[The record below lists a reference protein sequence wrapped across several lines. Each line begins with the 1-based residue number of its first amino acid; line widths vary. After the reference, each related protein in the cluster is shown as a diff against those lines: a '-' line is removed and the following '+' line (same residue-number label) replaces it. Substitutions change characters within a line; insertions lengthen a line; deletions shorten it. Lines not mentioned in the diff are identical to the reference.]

1 MERGPISPDLSEERD
16 ILTADLD
23 QAWRALESGDVGS
36 AVNSLRGGAD
46 DLRPADVGRFVG
58 AVGRAANLP
67 DLSTAAEALVERPDA
82 PQACH
87 GFGYACLE
95 AGLPHLAIPALR
107 TGRATAP
114 EAAPI
119 LWELTSALE
128 DLERHEDAVH
138 ALRTWDG
145 PLPDWPGGYLLAYN
159 TLCSGDIDVARELLD
174 HLSTPED
181 ESWDLAHHRI
191 TLMVERAEVARETGP
206 MDHRDLRGWHFALT
220 GAVLG
225 RISPHGFDEGMA
237 GRFAYLGDG
246 YESCRTGIAD
256 LVAVLTAGGHAP
268 DAVMP
273 LPDRSSLILGL
284 ATARL
289 LDLPVVPVEPERSDA
304 LVVAYDLTDTDME
317 LRRSLVPRSPGQV
330 LFEHASCWSDPPGVA
345 ADVVSVLHQTV
356 NPPWG
361 GSLRVVDGDLV
372 RGPVDERPDEEIAEE
387 IVAVEPRE
395 GDPEVVSFTE
405 AVARR
410 WADGPRLPSM
420 TSGPVRSSKF
430 V

>member
-1 MERGPISPDLSEERD
+1 MGRGPVSPDPIDERD

-23 QAWRALESGDVGS
+23 RAWRALESGDVGS
-36 AVNSLRGGAD
+36 AVNSLRGKAD

-58 AVGRAANLP
+58 AVGRATGLP

-82 PQACH
+82 PQACYD
-87 GFGYACLE
+87 FGYACLE
-95 AGLPHLAIPALR
+95 AGLPHLAVPALR
-107 TGRATAP
+107 TGRESAP

-128 DLERHEDAVH
+128 DLERHEDAVRT
-138 ALRTWDG
+138 LRAWNG

-159 TLCSGDIDVARELLD
+159 TLCSADIDTARGLLD
-174 HLSTPED
+174 DLSTPED

-191 TLMVERAEVARETGP
+191 TLMVERAEAARDVGP

-220 GAVLG
+220 GAVLS
-225 RISPHGFDEGMA
+225 RISPHGLDEGMT
-237 GRFAYLGDG
+237 GRFAYLGDD
-246 YESCRTGIAD
+246 YESCRTGITD
-256 LVAVLTAGGHAP
+256 LSAVLAAGGRVP

-273 LPDRSSLILGL
+273 LPDRSSRILGI

-289 LDLPVVPVEPERSDA
+289 LDLPVVPIEPERSDA

-317 LRRSLVPRSPGQV
+317 LRRALVPRSPGQV
-330 LFEHASCWSDPPGVA
+330 LFEHASCWNDPPGVA

-361 GSLRVVDGDLV
+361 ESLRVVDGDVV
-372 RGPVDERPDEEIAEE
+372 RDPADERPEEEIAEE
-387 IVAVEPRE
+387 IVALEPEE
-395 GDPEVVSFTE
+395 GDPEVVPFAET
-405 AVARR
+405 VAER

-420 TSGPVRSSKF
+420 TSGPVRSSRF
-430 V
+430 T